1 MAYLKE
7 TKVDGDLYVEGGIY
21 SKTVSTSASS
31 TGEINF
37 PIFTEAIENSLI
49 KFTND
54 NGENT
59 SSKIVFPGDNTIS
72 SSLDNSSVNMN
83 FNGDVS
89 FNNIDSFTYENNIG
103 KTNSSNSEIVLLYE
117 SEPQSGDYYTT
128 INGKNYSTRKV
139 LNKEYCFQ
147 YKDKLNL
154 K

>member
-37 PIFTEAIENSLI
+37 PVFNEAIENSLV
-49 KFTND
+49 KFTSI

-59 SSKIVFPGDNTIS
+59 SSKLVSPGDNTLS
-72 SSLDNSSVNMN
+72 SSLSNSSINMN
-83 FNGDVS
+83 FNGNVS
-89 FNNIDSFTYENNIG
+89 FNNMDSFTYENNIG
-103 KTNSSNSEIVLLYE
+103 KTNSANSEIVLLYE
-117 SEPQSGDYYTT
+117 SEPQTGDYYTT
-128 INGKNYSTRKV
+128 INGKNYSTRKI
-139 LNKEYCFQ
+139 LDKEYCFQ
-147 YKDKLNL
+147 YKDKLSL